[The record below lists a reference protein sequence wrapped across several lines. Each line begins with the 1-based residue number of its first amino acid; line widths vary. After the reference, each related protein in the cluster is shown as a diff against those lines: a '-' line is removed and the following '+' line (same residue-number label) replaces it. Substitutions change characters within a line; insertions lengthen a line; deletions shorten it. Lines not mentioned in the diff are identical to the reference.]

1 MSLGI
6 FHRRSN
12 LVFKLR
18 KRNGSISNK
27 LSDQMYDI
35 FLARGLDV
43 SN

>member
-27 LSDQMYDI
+27 LSGQMYV